1 MRECAGTT
9 STIRAGNAPG
19 RRGHAP
25 RSRASI
31 MPRLPTERREG
42 AARVFVP
49 VPLPVPRR
57 GVPAAGRT
65 VSARFRNR
73 FRIASFSVAYTAF
86 ILLYIR
92 VYIISSPL
100 SVSLAVRLISY
111 IARRRAPSRPSE
123 RNCRAELGAGGGH
136 GRGIVPWCR
145 ALVPTAPS
153 LCVPNNYWSASSRRP
168 RAPSKTPLASRGR
181 ASSQDPP
188 PAPQAA
194 HQQAYEG
201 FHTCSR
207 PVDGR

>member
-1 MRECAGTT
+1 MRHDPRRE
-9 STIRAGNAPG
+9 RAG
-19 RRGHAP
+19 AP
-25 RSRASI
+25 RARTTLTCLDYASTADGEARGCSTGICARAETW
-31 MPRLPTERREG
+31 R
-42 AARVFVP
+42 
-49 VPLPVPRR
+49 
-57 GVPAAGRT
+57 PAAGRT
-65 VSARFRNR
+65 VSLSARFRNR

-111 IARRRAPSRPSE
+111 IARPRAPSRPSE

>member
-1 MRECAGTT
+1 MRHDPRRE
-9 STIRAGNAPG
+9 RAG
-19 RRGHAP
+19 AP
-25 RSRASI
+25 RARTTLTCLDYASTADGEARA
-31 MPRLPTERREG
+31 G

-49 VPLPVPRR
+49 VPRAVAASVSIFSCRA
-57 GVPAAGRT
+57 GNYAAGRN
-65 VSARFRNR
+65 A
-73 FRIASFSVAYTAF
+73 ALTA
-86 ILLYIR
+86 ILYCYFR
-92 VYIISSPL
+92 VYIRYIYYISSPL

-111 IARRRAPSRPSE
+111 IARPRAPSRPSE

>member
-1 MRECAGTT
+1 MQHGYLC
-9 STIRAGNAPG
+9 PC
-19 RRGHAP
+19 
-25 RSRASI
+25 
-31 MPRLPTERREG
+31 
-42 AARVFVP
+42 
-49 VPLPVPRR
+49 RR
-57 GVPAAGRT
+57 GVPPRPPF
-65 VSARFRNR
+65 ARRPQRGFDFRNR

-111 IARRRAPSRPSE
+111 IARPRAPSRPSE

>member
-1 MRECAGTT
+1 MRHDPRRE
-9 STIRAGNAPG
+9 RAG
-19 RRGHAP
+19 AP
-25 RSRASI
+25 RARTTLTCLDYASTADGEARA
-31 MPRLPTERREG
+31 G

-49 VPLPVPRR
+49 VPTCGRRTPRPFRFFRVAPVITPPVVTRR
-57 GVPAAGRT
+57 LRLFYIAIYPSLYYILSLVSESSRAA
-65 VSARFRNR
+65 
-73 FRIASFSVAYTAF
+73 I
-86 ILLYIR
+86 
-92 VYIISSPL
+92 
-100 SVSLAVRLISY
+100 ISY
-111 IARRRAPSRPSE
+111 IARPRAPSRPSE